1 MGAREARCA
10 EMRDVLAMMSRK
22 PAPEEERPPQTLAEV
37 TAMESWR
44 FDPLCIAEDD
54 PKVSAPSDSSNK
66 FRIKMLMRDGD
77 RRRETDLLIEKRY
90 AWRGYGKLGS
100 LEAPNQLTMNAEL
113 FGRVYATLTVNIDS
127 PAGLALDK
135 TYGAEAAR
143 LRSPGRKLCEFGRF
157 AVDPSARSKRLIA
170 SLFHLLYIYSYRV
183 KGCTD
188 ILIEINPRHRD
199 FYEKLLEFH
208 QLGEVKHCARVNA
221 PAMLMHLSCAT
232 IEARLKEIGGR
243 WRELPD
249 EKSIYK
255 FAFTPEEESEL
266 IGRLDDDH

>member
-1 MGAREARCA
+1 MF
-10 EMRDVLAMMSRK
+10 RK
-22 PAPEEERPPQTLAEV
+22 PPKPEPVVERPPETLAEV

-44 FDPLCIAEDD
+44 FDPLCIAEND
-54 PKVSAPSDSSNK
+54 PKVDAPPPRQDK

-77 RRRETDLLIEKRY
+77 RRRETDLLIQKRY
-90 AWRGYGKLGS
+90 AWRGYGQVGVAD
-100 LEAPNQLTMNAEL
+100 EPNQLTMNAEL
-113 FGRVYATLTVNIDS
+113 FGRVYATLTVNVDS

-143 LRSPGRKLCEFGRF
+143 LRSQGRKLCEFGRF

-170 SLFHLLYIYSYRV
+170 SLFSLLYIYAYRV

-199 FYEKLLEFH
+199 FYEKLLEFK
-208 QLGEVKHCARVNA
+208 QMGEERVCERVSA
-221 PAMLMHLSCAT
+221 PAILMHHSCSQ
-232 IEARLKEIGGR
+232 IERRLKEIGGR

-249 EKSIYK
+249 EKSIFK
-255 FAFTPEEESEL
+255 FAFAPDEEAEM
-266 IGRLDDDH
+266 IQRFMH

>member
-1 MGAREARCA
+1 MF
-10 EMRDVLAMMSRK
+10 RK
-22 PAPEEERPPQTLAEV
+22 PPKFSPEEERPPQTLAEV

-54 PKVSAPSDSSNK
+54 PKVDMPNPQQDK

-77 RRRETDLLIEKRY
+77 RRRETDLLIQKRY
-90 AWRGYGKLGS
+90 AWRGYGQIGTTD
-100 LEAPNQLTMNAEL
+100 EPNQLTMNAEL
-113 FGRVYATLTVNIDS
+113 FGRVYATLTVNVDS

-143 LRSPGRKLCEFGRF
+143 LRAQGRKLCEFGRF

-170 SLFHLLYIYSYRV
+170 SLFNLLYIYSYRI

-199 FYEKLLEFH
+199 FYEKLLEFK
-208 QLGEVKHCARVNA
+208 QMGEERMCDRVKA
-221 PAMLMHLSCAT
+221 PALLMHQSCAA
-232 IEARLKEIGGR
+232 IERRLREIGGR

-255 FAFTPEEESEL
+255 FAFTPEEEAEL
-266 IGRLDDDH
+266 MERLS

>member
-1 MGAREARCA
+1 MFSK
-10 EMRDVLAMMSRK
+10 LSK
-22 PAPEEERPPQTLAEV
+22 PPVVEESAAQTLAEV

-54 PKVSAPSDSSNK
+54 PKVDAPNNKPSK
-66 FRIKMLMRDGD
+66 FRLKMLMRDGE
-77 RRRETDLLIEKRY
+77 RRRETELLIEKRY

-100 LEAPNQLTMNAEL
+100 LEEPNQLTMNAEL
-113 FGRVYATLTVNIDS
+113 FGRVYATLTVNVDS

-135 TYGAEAAR
+135 TYGPEAAR
-143 LRSPGRKLCEFGRF
+143 LRAQGRKLCEFGRF
-157 AVDPSARSKRLIA
+157 AIDPSARSKRLIA
-170 SLFHLLYIYSYRV
+170 SLFNLLYIYAYRV

-199 FYEKLLEFH
+199 FYEKLLEFK
-208 QLGEVKHCARVNA
+208 QLSGERMCERVKA
-221 PAMLMHLSCAT
+221 PALLMHLSCAT
-232 IEARLKEIGGR
+232 IEQRLREVGGR

-255 FAFTPEEESEL
+255 FAFAPDEEAEM
-266 IGRLDDDH
+266 INRLGY